1 MVASKEIKC
10 LEKSR
15 VELSV
20 KVDKEFV
27 KKEYDELLAKYS
39 KTAHIKGFRPGK
51 VPASVLERKFGDSLV
66 NEAGFN
72 VIEKSLQ
79 EALLDVEKKPLP
91 YVTPA
96 LKDEENLK
104 LALDKD
110 IEYTV
115 EYDTFPEVEL
125 GEYKGIEIEVPNVV
139 IKDSDID
146 RELDKYREQ
155 NAIVTEKKGTNGKV
169 AKDNVITINYVEVD
183 ADDKEV
189 TGTKRDDFTFTVG
202 TGYNYYKLDDDVI
215 GMKKEEEKIIEKEY
229 APDFE
234 YKDLAGRKV
243 RIKVKVTSI
252 KKKELPEIT
261 DELAQDINEKFKTKE
276 DLIEDVK
283 KRLDGVTDMK
293 LTDDKKRA
301 IMEKII
307 ESTKVDPPQA
317 MIDNQINTMWT
328 NFIYRFGGDE
338 KQVEKMLAMEGK
350 TKDDLAKDCEG
361 EALRAVKSQII
372 IAQISKA
379 EKIEATEADIEE
391 EIKTEAGRSGMKVEE
406 FKEYV
411 KENNMNEYF
420 KIGII
425 DRKTYDFL
433 IKNAKI
439 KKGAEI
445 KYLDF
450 LHKA

>member
-125 GEYKGIEIEVPNVV
+125 GEYKGVEIEVPNVV
-139 IKDSDID
+139 IKDSDVE
-146 RELDKYREQ
+146 REL
-155 NAIVTEKKGTNGKV
+155 KV

-350 TKDDLAKDCEG
+350 SKDDLAKEWEG

-379 EKIEATEADIEE
+379 EKIEATEEDIEE

>member
-51 VPASVLERKFGDSLV
+51 VPASVLERKFGESLV

-91 YVTPA
+91 YITPA

-110 IEYTV
+110 IEFTV

-155 NAIVTEKKGTNGKV
+155 NAIVTEKKGANGKV

-183 ADDKEV
+183 AEDKEV

-215 GMKKEEEKIIEKEY
+215 GMKKEEEKII
-229 APDFE
+229 A
-234 YKDLAGRKV
+234 
-243 RIKVKVTSI
+243 T
-252 KKKELPEIT
+252 
-261 DELAQDINEKFKTKE
+261 
-276 DLIEDVK
+276 
-283 KRLDGVTDMK
+283 
-293 LTDDKKRA
+293 
-301 IMEKII
+301 
-307 ESTKVDPPQA
+307 TKVDPPQA

-328 NFIYRFGGDE
+328 NCIYRFGGDE

-350 TKDDLAKDCEG
+350 TKDDLAKDWEG

-379 EKIEATEADIEE
+379 EKIDATEADIEE
-391 EIKTEAGRSGMKVEE
+391 ELKTEAGRSGMKLED
-406 FKEYV
+406 FKAYV

-433 IKNAKI
+433 IANAKI
-439 KKGAEI
+439 KKGADI